1 LIVSGRSPKPARIFL
16 KTLIG
21 NIIMRILKMK
31 MILTA
36 LHNELY
42 FLAAEI
48 YIDKIRKKLMIN

>member
-1 LIVSGRSPKPARIFL
+1 
-16 KTLIG
+16 
-21 NIIMRILKMK
+21 MRILKMK